1 MDVTKIK
8 EYIIDNEYVEQILES
23 IDCHHIQYHS
33 NGYWTCGNKDG
44 DNKSAIT
51 VYSDT
56 LKCINYTRKMVK
68 HDRATDLID
77 LVCFNKGIS
86 FFEALKFICDI
97 IGIDYYYD
105 FDKDMPESIAI
116 LKMLEDMKT
125 EQEDEKE
132 IRLKPIPKKILTYYY
147 PYVNDMFF
155 NDGISYETQ
164 IEFSIGYDDVT
175 NRITIPI
182 FSEVGD
188 LVGVK
193 GRLFADQLNDDDTK
207 YNYIEPCAK
216 SQILFG
222 LNKTYP
228 FIVEQRT
235 VFVVESEKAV
245 MQLWTYGYRNV
256 VATGGSTVSRTQ
268 MDMLVRLGTDIIFA
282 FDKDISK
289 TDLEM
294 LADKFAD
301 NVPIYAIL
309 DTDDLLDTK
318 ESPSDKQEKWEKL
331 IAKNIIRIK

>member
-23 IDCHHIQYHS
+23 IGCHHIQYHS

-125 EQEDEKE
+125 GQEDEKE

-193 GRLFADQLNDDDTK
+193 GRLYADQLNDDVK
-207 YNYIEPCAK
+207 YKYIEPCAK

-289 TDLEM
+289 TDLEI

-301 NVPIYAIL
+301 NVPVYAIL

-318 ESPSDKQEKWEKL
+318 ESPSDKQKKWEKL